1 MSKKVKDTDYLYL
14 STYLRAQEPKM
25 LGRDRIERML
35 TAKTAADAARIL
47 EECGYGTFETVTASV
62 LEEKIAARRAAVM
75 EDLARLAPDVRVVD
89 AFRVRYDYHNA
100 KVLVKSGGTRGQ
112 ALLSSAGR
120 VPPQQMEEA
129 FSTGSFA
136 GLPQPL
142 AAAMCDA
149 RDTLARSGDPQLADF
164 ILDKAYFE
172 EFLKLAQACG
182 SAFLEGYVRLSADCA
197 NLKSAVRAQRMG
209 KDAAFCRKALVPAG
223 TVDSGRLAGRMAARE
238 PLAPLFDG
246 TRLSAAARAGDEAVA
261 GGRLTEFERACDNAQ
276 VEYLRAA
283 KLTGFGEKVLVCF
296 ICALENELSTAR
308 IVLTGRIGGLDEHVI
323 RERLRESYV

>member
-35 TAKTAADAARIL
+35 TAKTAADAARIQ

-129 FSTGSFA
+129 FSTALRVTLVGSTMPASKRSTQVPDSALKPKPF
-136 GLPQPL
+136 L
-142 AAAMCDA
+142 AFRCSSTMS
-149 RDTLARSGDPQLADF
+149 LAS
-164 ILDKAYFE
+164 
-172 EFLKLAQACG
+172 
-182 SAFLEGYVRLSADCA
+182 
-197 NLKSAVRAQRMG
+197 
-209 KDAAFCRKALVPAG
+209 
-223 TVDSGRLAGRMAARE
+223 
-238 PLAPLFDG
+238 
-246 TRLSAAARAGDEAVA
+246 
-261 GGRLTEFERACDNAQ
+261 
-276 VEYLRAA
+276 
-283 KLTGFGEKVLVCF
+283 
-296 ICALENELSTAR
+296 
-308 IVLTGRIGGLDEHVI
+308 
-323 RERLRESYV
+323 